1 VGRTA
6 NKAQADSVKNGTAT
20 GAIGKAGATRALA
33 RAGMPNGA
41 VKALTPAGAPKAP
54 AKAAAARSLSGL
66 AVPRVPAK
74 ANTSSTAEMTAAAAP
89 RTRLGPRE
97 RERMIVDGAVR
108 FFAEAGFSGQT
119 RELSRRLAIT
129 QPLLYR
135 YFPSKKALI
144 DRVYKEVFLGN
155 WDASWEE
162 RLADRSRPLRERL
175 LEFYRDYVGVL
186 FTPEWIRLYMY
197 SGLAGIG
204 FNRRYI
210 ARFERLIL
218 KRIGL
223 ELRHEFGAARRGPAA
238 LKPEEIELIWQLHG
252 GIFYYGVRRFIY
264 GAGTHV
270 DTQRMLEGAVGAI
283 LAVGREMFTAVPAV
297 APRKPAARKPA
308 NAVRKPAAAKSTGRK
323 NSRAAHA

>member
-1 VGRTA
+1 MS
-6 NKAQADSVKNGTAT
+6 NKTAT
-20 GAIGKAGATRALA
+20 EADPAGAAAPARKRTVAGKAGAA
-33 RAGMPNGA
+33 
-41 VKALTPAGAPKAP
+41 AP
-54 AKAAAARSLSGL
+54 AKADAAPRKAPAAKRKPAVANAATAKAPAVKATAVKAAAMGGARPDG
-66 AVPRVPAK
+66 ARAAPA
-74 ANTSSTAEMTAAAAP
+74 APVTP

-108 FFAEAGFSGQT
+108 FFTETGFAGQT
-119 RELSRRLAIT
+119 RELSRRLKIT

-155 WDASWEE
+155 WDSGWEP
-162 RLADRSRPLRERL
+162 RLADRSRPLRARL
-175 LEFYRDYVGVL
+175 VEFYKDYVKVL

-218 KRIGL
+218 KRIGV
-223 ELRHEFGAARRGPAA
+223 ELRHEFGAPRRASAA
-238 LKPEEIELIWQLHG
+238 LKPAELEVVWQLHG

-264 GAGTHV
+264 GTGTHV
-270 DTQRMLEGAVGAI
+270 EPDQMIEGAVDAI
-283 LAVGREMFTAVPAV
+283 LAAGRHMFTPAAGNGA
-297 APRKPAARKPA
+297 APARKP
-308 NAVRKPAAAKSTGRK
+308 
-323 NSRAAHA
+323 RAARSVATARHA

>member
-1 VGRTA
+1 VATAGR
-6 NKAQADSVKNGTAT
+6 K
-20 GAIGKAGATRALA
+20 A
-33 RAGMPNGA
+33 RAGSSSRLASALAMP
-41 VKALTPAGAPKAP
+41 
-54 AKAAAARSLSGL
+54 AAR
-66 AVPRVPAK
+66 A
-74 ANTSSTAEMTAAAAP
+74 AAAAP
-89 RTRLGPRE
+89 ARTRLGPRE

-108 FFAEAGFSGQT
+108 FFAETGFAGQT

-155 WDASWEE
+155 WDSGWEE

-175 LEFYRDYVGVL
+175 VEFYTGYVEVL

-223 ELRHEFGAARRGPAA
+223 ELRHEFAAGKRASA
-238 LKPEEIELIWQLHG
+238 LKPAEMEVLWQLHG

-264 GAGTHV
+264 HMNTHV
-270 DTQRMLEGAVGAI
+270 DTAQMIEGAADAY
-283 LAVGREMFTAVPAV
+283 LATGRHLFEAAVP
-297 APRKPAARKPA
+297 PPARK
-308 NAVRKPAAAKSTGRK
+308 RAAAKAGTP
-323 NSRAAHA
+323 

>member
-1 VGRTA
+1 MQRRAGEQKPVGRTA
-6 NKAQADSVKNGTAT
+6 NKAPADAAKR
-20 GAIGKAGATRALA
+20 GAAPAAVGKAAVSRAPA
-33 RAGMPNGA
+33 RA
-41 VKALTPAGAPKAP
+41 
-54 AKAAAARSLSGL
+54 AASRASARRAD
-66 AVPRVPAK
+66 AVPL
-74 ANTSSTAEMTAAAAP
+74 SAEPGPAAP
-89 RTRLGPRE
+89 RTRLSPRE

-108 FFAEAGFSGQT
+108 FFAETGFSGQT

-155 WDASWEE
+155 WDAGWEE

-175 LEFYRDYVGVL
+175 LEFYRGYVGVL

-223 ELRHEFGAARRGPAA
+223 ELRHEFGAPRRGQAA
-238 LKPEEIELIWQLHG
+238 LKPEELEVLWQLHG

-270 DTQRMLEGAVGAI
+270 DTQRMLEGAVEVY
-283 LAVGREMFTAVPAV
+283 LATGRQLFAAAPAV
-297 APRKPAARKPA
+297 ALRKPAPPARKPAAK
-308 NAVRKPAAAKSTGRK
+308 AASRK
-323 NSRAAHA
+323 NGRAAHA

>member
-1 VGRTA
+1 MGRTA
-6 NKAQADSVKNGTAT
+6 NKAQADAVKNGAAP
-20 GAIGKAGATRALA
+20 GAIGKTGAARASA
-33 RAGMPNGA
+33 RAAVSQGPPKAGMP
-41 VKALTPAGAPKAP
+41 KPPAQAP
-54 AKAAAARSLSGL
+54 
-66 AVPRVPAK
+66 
-74 ANTSSTAEMTAAAAP
+74 AP

-175 LEFYRDYVGVL
+175 LEFYRDYVDVL

-223 ELRHEFGAARRGPAA
+223 ELRHEFGAPRRAQVA
-238 LKPEEIELIWQLHG
+238 LKPEELEVIWQLHG

-283 LAVGREMFTAVPAV
+283 LAVGREMFSVAPAV
-297 APRKPAARKPA
+297 APRKPAARKS
-308 NAVRKPAAAKSTGRK
+308 AVPKSAARK
-323 NSRAAHA
+323 NGRAAHA

>member
-1 VGRTA
+1 MARTA
-6 NKAQADSVKNGTAT
+6 GKAQAGQGCGPASARKE
-20 GAIGKAGATRALA
+20 AG
-33 RAGMPNGA
+33 
-41 VKALTPAGAPKAP
+41 
-54 AKAAAARSLSGL
+54 AAARSTRS
-66 AVPRVPAK
+66 
-74 ANTSSTAEMTAAAAP
+74 

-97 RERMIVDGAVR
+97 RERMIVEGAVS
-108 FFAEAGFSGQT
+108 FFAEAGFAGQT

-155 WDASWEE
+155 WNSHWEQG
-162 RLADRSRPLRERL
+162 LADRSRPLRERL
-175 LEFYRDYVGVL
+175 NEFYTDYVRVL

-223 ELRHEFGAARRGPAA
+223 ELRHEFCGARRVSGV
-238 LKPEEIELIWQLHG
+238 LKPAELEVVWQLHG

-264 GAGTHV
+264 GTGTHV
-270 DTQRMLEGAVGAI
+270 DTAQMIEGAVGAI
-283 LAVGREMFTAVPAV
+283 LAAGRHLFAPAEAAPARKRAV
-297 APRKPAARKPA
+297 ATVATSRRAISKSAATKSPAAKRTASKA
-308 NAVRKPAAAKSTGRK
+308 AAARPAASK
-323 NSRAAHA
+323 RAA

>member
-1 VGRTA
+1 MPG
-6 NKAQADSVKNGTAT
+6 
-20 GAIGKAGATRALA
+20 
-33 RAGMPNGA
+33 RAGPGQR
-41 VKALTPAGAPKAP
+41 VV
-54 AKAAAARSLSGL
+54 AAAALPETN
-66 AVPRVPAK
+66 A
-74 ANTSSTAEMTAAAAP
+74 TAG

-108 FFAEAGFSGQT
+108 FFAEVGFAGQT
-119 RELSRRLAIT
+119 RELSRRLGIT

-155 WDASWEE
+155 WDAGWER

-175 LEFYRDYVGVL
+175 VEFYTDYVQVL
-186 FTPEWIRLYMY
+186 FTPQWIRLYMY

-223 ELRHEFGAARRGPAA
+223 ELRHEYGAPRRAAIA
-238 LKPEEIELIWQLHG
+238 LKPAELAVLWQLHG
-252 GIFYYGVRRFIY
+252 GVFYYGVRRFIY
-264 GAGTHV
+264 GTDTHV
-270 DTQRMLEGAVGAI
+270 DTARMIEGAVDAI
-283 LAVGREMFTAVPAV
+283 LASGRELFT
-297 APRKPAARKPA
+297 PAAGATPARK
-308 NAVRKPAAAKSTGRK
+308 VRAAKPG
-323 NSRAAHA
+323 HA

>member
-1 VGRTA
+1 MA
-6 NKAQADSVKNGTAT
+6 NKAGKEGRGTP
-20 GAIGKAGATRALA
+20 G
-33 RAGMPNGA
+33 
-41 VKALTPAGAPKAP
+41 P
-54 AKAAAARSLSGL
+54 AKAGEAAKAKVPSPQAKAVQAKAMRAKAAQAGSGAAGGRKPRPAAASAF
-66 AVPRVPAK
+66 AVPARI
-74 ANTSSTAEMTAAAAP
+74 STATPA

-108 FFAEAGFSGQT
+108 FFAETGFAGQT

-155 WDASWEE
+155 WDSGWEE

-175 LEFYRDYVGVL
+175 VEFYTGYVEVL

-223 ELRHEFGAARRGPAA
+223 ELRHEYAAPRRAAA
-238 LKPEEIELIWQLHG
+238 LKPAEMEVLWQLHG

-264 GAGTHV
+264 HMNTHV
-270 DTQRMLEGAVGAI
+270 DTAQMIEGAADAY
-283 LAVGREMFTAVPAV
+283 LATGRHLFEAAPPA
-297 APRKPAARKPA
+297 PARK
-308 NAVRKPAAAKSTGRK
+308 RAAKART
-323 NSRAAHA
+323 A